1 MARYDQE
8 QRRQLIAFGR
18 GVRELCAERNISA
31 SELAAAAGLT
41 PRRLEAIEAG
51 RLDPPY
57 DVMLGLAAG
66 LDITL
71 TALVSRAA
79 ELRATIGTLQADGV
93 LLHWTIDAEAD
104 AAVITFTPA
113 NVLDQKALEDA
124 TIAVERILDQ
134 QVASGASASANL
146 QTGCIEGDIALDGIT
161 AAELAR
167 KLMSLE
173 GGDA

>member
-1 MARYDQE
+1 MAGYDQE
-8 QRRQLIAFGR
+8 QQQQLIAFGR
-18 GVRELCAERNISA
+18 GVRELRVERNISA
-31 SELAAAAGLT
+31 SELAAAAGVT

-57 DVMLGLAAG
+57 DVMLGLATG

-79 ELRATIGTLQADGV
+79 ELRTAIGTLQADGV
-93 LLHWTIDAEAD
+93 LLHWTIDVEAD

-113 NVLDQKALEDA
+113 NMLDQQALED
-124 TIAVERILDQ
+124 TMIAVERILDQ
-134 QVASGASASANL
+134 RVACGASASANL
-146 QTGCIEGDIALDGIT
+146 QTGCIEGDINLDGIT

-167 KLMSLE
+167 KLTALE